1 MYFVEARGEAM
12 HEASLMQEGGLV
24 FVEGGRST
32 NFGQLCAALE
42 SFGGLTGLEQPVC
55 SVAAHVFQCS
65 KIIGGHM
72 RCLKHIHSLKK
83 EFHLR

>member
-1 MYFVEARGEAM
+1 M
-12 HEASLMQEGGLV
+12 HEAASMDEGGLV
-24 FVEGGRST
+24 FVEGGRKT
-32 NFGQLCAALE
+32 NFTELCTTMA
-42 SFGGLTGLEQPVC
+42 SFGDLSGLKDPVC

-83 EFHLR
+83 DFHIR